1 MGFVSSNLSI
11 MIAAAEKAARSLL
24 RDFNEVENLQVSVK
38 GPHNFVSAADRRA
51 EEIIFRELQKARPT
65 YGFLMEE
72 SGVVK
77 GEDEEHVFCID
88 PLDGTSNFLHGIP
101 HWCISIGLL
110 RKGEAIAGV
119 VFDPVRDEMF
129 TAERGGGAFI
139 RKRRLRV
146 SGRRELAVSR
156 IGTNIPQASQ
166 KNYKDDLKIM
176 SRMQDNAVD
185 MTAYGA
191 SALDLAYVAAGRL
204 EACVH
209 FGYMPWDFAAGTC
222 LVREA
227 GGFVH
232 SYDSKNR
239 DPITS
244 RKGIAGNGVIDQTL
258 LKIIQA
264 A

>member
-1 MGFVSSNLSI
+1 MAFVSSNLGI

-24 RDFNEVENLQVSVK
+24 RDFNEVENLQVSIK

-65 YGFLMEE
+65 YSFLMEE
-72 SGVVK
+72 SGEVK
-77 GEDEEHVFCID
+77 GEDPDHVFCVD
-88 PLDGTSNFLHGIP
+88 PLDGTGNFLHGIP

-110 RKGEAIAGV
+110 RKGEPIAGV

-129 TAERGGGAFI
+129 TAEKGGGAFL

-156 IGTNIPQASQ
+156 VGTNIPQAGD
-166 KNYKDDLKIM
+166 KNYKEDMKLVTKL
-176 SRMQDNAVD
+176 QDGAVD
-185 MTAYGA
+185 LASYMA
-191 SALDLAYVAAGRL
+191 SALDLAYVAAGRM
-204 EACVH
+204 EAAVH
-209 FGYMPWDFAAGTC
+209 FGYMPWDYAAGVC
-222 LVREA
+222 LVKEA

-232 SYDSKNR
+232 SYDDKNR
-239 DPITS
+239 DPVTS
-244 RKGIAGNGVIDQTL
+244 RKAVAGNGTIDQTI
-258 LKIIQA
+258 LKLIRA